1 VLEGTRTDEARE
13 LVIVNAAAAL
23 FVGGMASDLREGA
36 RLAAHSIDS
45 GAAVK
50 KLDLLIDATIG

>member
-1 VLEGTRTDEARE
+1 M
-13 LVIVNAAAAL
+13 NAAAAL
-23 FVGGMASDLREGA
+23 FVGGMVSDLREGA
-36 RLAAHSIDS
+36 RLAAESIDS